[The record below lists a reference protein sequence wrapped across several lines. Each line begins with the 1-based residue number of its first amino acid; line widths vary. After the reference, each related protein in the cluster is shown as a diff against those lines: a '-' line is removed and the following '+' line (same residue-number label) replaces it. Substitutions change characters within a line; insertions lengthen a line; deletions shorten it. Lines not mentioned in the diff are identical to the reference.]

1 MRVLFVGPSHPE
13 AAWLFK
19 ALQESAHSLQ
29 RADDLRDGV
38 FLATQESFDA
48 IVLMVIEVATYPSL
62 LTFLGEFSATA
73 NGASIVAVLGAAT
86 AQDRTRV
93 LRAGADAC
101 FCQPYSF
108 IEMHERLQALRR
120 ISGARAGAGAAVGVA
135 AGVGGVAATSVNAP
149 APLAFNS
156 PTLDTATRE
165 LVVGLHRLAVT
176 RREFLLLECLLR
188 QVNAPVARDQLI
200 RYAWPEKED
209 VDPSSVNLV
218 VSRLRRKLQD
228 DVPQVRIE
236 TVSRFGYQVSIAS

>member
-38 FLATQESFDA
+38 FLASQEPFDA
-48 IVLMVIEVATYPSL
+48 IVLMVLEVGSYSSL
-62 LTFLGEFSATA
+62 QGFIGEFAAAGS
-73 NGASIVAVLGAAT
+73 GAAIVAVLGAAT
-86 AQDRTRV
+86 AQDRTKV

-108 IEMHERLQALRR
+108 IEMHERMAALQRVGGG
-120 ISGARAGAGAAVGVA
+120 GARGALGGSASASVSASLLPAVGGAA
-135 AGVGGVAATSVNAP
+135 
-149 APLAFNS
+149 
-156 PTLDTATRE
+156 LDAATRE
-165 LVVGLHRLAVT
+165 LVCGGRRVAVT

-218 VSRLRRKLQD
+218 VSRLRRKLSE
-228 DVPQVRIE
+228 DVPEVRIE
-236 TVSRFGYQVSIAS
+236 TVSRFGYQVSVSSS

>member
-48 IVLMVIEVATYPSL
+48 IVLMVIEVALYPSL
-62 LTFLGEFSATA
+62 LMYLSEFSAAA

-120 ISGARAGAGAAVGVA
+120 ISGARSGAAAGAGF
-135 AGVGGVAATSVNAP
+135 AGTVATSVNTPVAV
-149 APLAFNS
+149 AFNS

-165 LVVGLHRLAVT
+165 LVFGMRRLAVT

>member
-1 MRVLFVGPSHPE
+1 MRILFVGPSHPE

-38 FLATQESFDA
+38 FLASQEPFDA
-48 IVLMVIEVATYPSL
+48 IVLMVLEVGFYSSL
-62 LTFLGEFSATA
+62 QGFIGEFAAAGS
-73 NGASIVAVLGAAT
+73 GAAIVAVLGAAT
-86 AQDRTRV
+86 AQDRTRT

-108 IEMHERLQALRR
+108 IEMHERMAALQRV
-120 ISGARAGAGAAVGVA
+120 GCARGAGFFSATASAGSAASASVLPSF
-135 AGVGGVAATSVNAP
+135 GGPS
-149 APLAFNS
+149 
-156 PTLDTATRE
+156 LDAATRE
-165 LVVGLHRLAVT
+165 LVCGGRRVAVT

-188 QVNAPVARDQLI
+188 QINAPVARDQLI
-200 RYAWPEKED
+200 RYAWPEKEV

-218 VSRLRRKLQD
+218 VSRLRRKLSD

-236 TVSRFGYQVSIAS
+236 TVSRFGYQVSVL

>member
-1 MRVLFVGPSHPE
+1 MRVLFVGPAHPE

-38 FLATQESFDA
+38 FLATQEAFDA
-48 IVLMVIEVATYPSL
+48 IVLMVLDVGLYPSL
-62 LTFLGEFSATA
+62 LSFLGEFSSAG
-73 NGASIVAVLGAAT
+73 NGASIVAVLGAST

-101 FCQPYSF
+101 FGQPYSF

-120 ISGARAGAGAAVGVA
+120 ISGVRAVA
-135 AGVGGVAATSVNAP
+135 ASSGPASISAA
-149 APLAFNS
+149 FGS
-156 PTLDTATRE
+156 PSLDAATRE
-165 LVVGLHRLAVT
+165 LVFGMHRLAVT
-176 RREFLLLECLLR
+176 RREFLLLECLFR

-218 VSRLRRKLQD
+218 VSRLRRKLTD
-228 DVPQVRIE
+228 EVPQVRIE
-236 TVSRFGYQVSIAS
+236 TVSRFGYQVSIDS

>member
-38 FLATQESFDA
+38 FLASQEPFDA
-48 IVLMVIEVATYPSL
+48 IVLMVLEVGSYSAL
-62 LTFLGEFSATA
+62 HGFIGEFATA
-73 NGASIVAVLGAAT
+73 GSGAAIVAVLGAAT
-86 AQDRTRV
+86 AQDRTKV

-108 IEMHERLQALRR
+108 IEMHERMAALQRVGGGGFASAVASVLP
-120 ISGARAGAGAAVGVA
+120 AVG
-135 AGVGGVAATSVNAP
+135 GPS
-149 APLAFNS
+149 
-156 PTLDTATRE
+156 LDAATRE
-165 LVVGLHRLAVT
+165 LVCGARRVGVT

-218 VSRLRRKLQD
+218 VSRLRRKLSD
-228 DVPQVRIE
+228 DVPEVRIE
-236 TVSRFGYQVSIAS
+236 TVSRFGYQVSVLCF

>member
-38 FLATQESFDA
+38 FLAGQEPFDA
-48 IVLMVIEVATYPSL
+48 IVLMVLDAGAYSAL
-62 LTFLGEFSATA
+62 LEFVVEFADAGS
-73 NGASIVAVLGAAT
+73 GAAIVAVLGVAS
-86 AQDRTRV
+86 AQERTRV

-108 IEMHERLQALRR
+108 IEMHERMQALQRVGR
-120 ISGARAGAGAAVGVA
+120 GAASGGAVSGAKGVA
-135 AGVGGVAATSVNAP
+135 VVDVPS
-149 APLAFNS
+149 
-156 PTLDTATRE
+156 LDAATRE
-165 LVVGLHRLAVT
+165 LVFAGRRVAVT

-200 RYAWPEKED
+200 RYAWPEKDD

-218 VSRLRRKLQD
+218 VSRLRRKILGV
-228 DVPQVRIE
+228 VPEVRIE
-236 TVSRFGYQVSIAS
+236 TVSRFGYQVSVGF

>member
-38 FLATQESFDA
+38 FLASQEPFDA
-48 IVLMVIEVATYPSL
+48 IVLMALEVGSYSAL
-62 LTFLGEFSATA
+62 HGFIGEFATA
-73 NGASIVAVLGAAT
+73 GSGAAIVAVLGAAT
-86 AQDRTRV
+86 AQDRTKV

-108 IEMHERLQALRR
+108 IEMHERMAALQRVGGGGFASAVASVLP
-120 ISGARAGAGAAVGVA
+120 AVG
-135 AGVGGVAATSVNAP
+135 GPS
-149 APLAFNS
+149 
-156 PTLDTATRE
+156 LDAATRE
-165 LVVGLHRLAVT
+165 LVCGARRVGVT

-218 VSRLRRKLQD
+218 VSRLRRKLSD
-228 DVPQVRIE
+228 DVPEVRIE
-236 TVSRFGYQVSIAS
+236 TVSRFGYQVSVLCF

>member
-38 FLATQESFDA
+38 FLAGQEPFDA
-48 IVLMVIEVATYPSL
+48 IVLMVLDAGAYSAL
-62 LTFLGEFSATA
+62 LEFVVEFADAGS
-73 NGASIVAVLGAAT
+73 GAAIVAVLGVAS
-86 AQDRTRV
+86 AQERTRV

-108 IEMHERLQALRR
+108 IEMHERMQALQRVGR
-120 ISGARAGAGAAVGVA
+120 GAASGGAVSV
-135 AGVGGVAATSVNAP
+135 VGGAVSVVDVP
-149 APLAFNS
+149 S
-156 PTLDTATRE
+156 LDAATRE
-165 LVVGLHRLAVT
+165 LVFAGRRVAVT

-200 RYAWPEKED
+200 RYAWPEKDD

-218 VSRLRRKLQD
+218 VSRLRRKILGV
-228 DVPQVRIE
+228 VPEVRIE
-236 TVSRFGYQVSIAS
+236 TVSRFGYQVSVGF